1 MLGVT
6 KKEKINRMEMT
17 ENEALIFESMYNQI
31 RMGFLSIEE
40 IGYPSNIISV
50 ANTQFQ
56 QIV

>member
-1 MLGVT
+1 MLMLGVT

-50 ANTQFQ
+50 A
-56 QIV
+56 